1 MMFYLPKDVF
11 VDWWIINTSF
21 CIFLL
26 VSFLTLV
33 DSFARQLAAG
43 FYMKQ
48 VKENPGY
55 KKANIISINAKYGL
69 LSRFHDSILLNTDV
83 VLAFL
88 LNLTFMIREF
98 PRNFGRHSCQY
109 NHFKV
114 SSRNLAFGI
123 EKKISNW

>member
-1 MMFYLPKDVF
+1 MMFYLPKDVL

-43 FYMKQ
+43 FYIKQ

-55 KKANIISINAKYGL
+55 KKANIISINAQVSHL
-69 LSRFHDSILLNTDV
+69 WLVIPLS
-83 VLAFL
+83 
-88 LNLTFMIREF
+88 
-98 PRNFGRHSCQY
+98 
-109 NHFKV
+109 
-114 SSRNLAFGI
+114 
-123 EKKISNW
+123 

>member
-33 DSFARQLAAG
+33 DSFASQLAAG
-43 FYMKQ
+43 FYIKQ

-55 KKANIISINAKYGL
+55 KKANIISINAKYAGF
-69 LSRFHDSILLNTDV
+69 SFMACYP
-83 VLAFL
+83 AFMTAYY
-88 LNLTFMIREF
+88 LTPMSFL
-98 PRNFGRHSCQY
+98 PSC
-109 NHFKV
+109 
-114 SSRNLAFGI
+114 
-123 EKKISNW
+123 